1 MKKSKSPAEQ
11 ITAARA
17 VSPRKA
23 LALTAAVLAG
33 PPLLPPDAPV
43 QVGQKQNRKA
53 RLKSRPDL
61 QLTSLKARS
70 GPMEAKPSKARQPM
84 WMIFMMR

>member
-23 LALTAAVLAG
+23 LTLTAAVLAA
-33 PPLLPPDAPV
+33 PLLPPDAPV
-43 QVGQKQNRKA
+43 QAGQKQNRKA

-61 QLTSLKARS
+61 QLTSRKARS
-70 GPMEAKPSKARQPM
+70 SPMEAKPSKARQPM
-84 WMIFMMR
+84 WMISMMR

>member
-33 PPLLPPDAPV
+33 APTATRRPRLP
-43 QVGQKQNRKA
+43 R
-53 RLKSRPDL
+53 RHYCHRMLRYRPDRNR
-61 QLTSLKARS
+61 T
-70 GPMEAKPSKARQPM
+70 GKPG
-84 WMIFMMR
+84 

>member
-1 MKKSKSPAEQ
+1 MKKSKSPAEK

-23 LALTAAVLAG
+23 LALAAAV
-33 PPLLPPDAPV
+33 LPPDAPV
-43 QVGQKQNRKA
+43 QAGQKQNRKA

-84 WMIFMMR
+84 

>member
-23 LALTAAVLAG
+23 LALTAAV

>member
-23 LALTAAVLAG
+23 LALTAAVLA
-33 PPLLPPDAPV
+33 
-43 QVGQKQNRKA
+43 A
-53 RLKSRPDL
+53 RHYCHRMLRYRPDRNR
-61 QLTSLKARS
+61 T
-70 GPMEAKPSKARQPM
+70 GKPG
-84 WMIFMMR
+84 

>member
-23 LALTAAVLAG
+23 LTLTAAVLAAAITATG
-33 PPLLPPDAPV
+33 CS
-43 QVGQKQNRKA
+43 GTGRTETE
-53 RLKSRPDL
+53 PDL

>member
-23 LALTAAVLAG
+23 LALTAAVLAAAITATG
-33 PPLLPPDAPV
+33 CSGTGRTETEPE
-43 QVGQKQNRKA
+43 
-53 RLKSRPDL
+53 SRPDL

>member
-23 LALTAAVLAG
+23 LALTAAVLAAAITATGCSGTGRTETEPESQAEITAG
-33 PPLLPPDAPV
+33 PAVNQPESP
-43 QVGQKQNRKA
+43 
-53 RLKSRPDL
+53 S
-61 QLTSLKARS
+61 S
-70 GPMEAKPSKARQPM
+70 PMEAKPSKARQPM

>member
-23 LALTAAVLAG
+23 LALTAAVLAAAITATGCSGTGRTETEPESQAEITAG
-33 PPLLPPDAPV
+33 P
-43 QVGQKQNRKA
+43 
-53 RLKSRPDL
+53 

>member
-17 VSPRKA
+17 VSPGKPWPWQPRYWQ
-23 LALTAAVLAG
+23 

-43 QVGQKQNRKA
+43 QAGQKQNRKA

-84 WMIFMMR
+84 WMISMMR

>member
-23 LALTAAVLAG
+23 LALTAAVLAAATSLTRRARPGGG
-33 PPLLPPDAPV
+33 PGSRHYCHRML
-43 QVGQKQNRKA
+43 RY
-53 RLKSRPDL
+53 RPDRNR
-61 QLTSLKARS
+61 T
-70 GPMEAKPSKARQPM
+70 GKPG
-84 WMIFMMR
+84 

>member
-23 LALTAAVLAG
+23 LALTAAVLAAAIT
-33 PPLLPPDAPV
+33 APV
-43 QVGQKQNRKA
+43 QAGQKQNRKA